1 MSWQALATQTAQLAA
16 FGAEHLHDQVAY
28 LATVKR
34 DGAPRLHPVRPVI
47 TADRLFLFMEPDS
60 PKGHDLRRDGR
71 YALHCTV
78 TGEQPWDLNEFS
90 VTGVAHPT
98 DDPCTRQTA
107 NAGTGFPRDDHFV
120 LFELEVTSA
129 SSTVYD
135 GQGKPVRQ
143 RWHGQSEAVAHA

>member
-60 PKGHDLRRDGR
+60 PKGHDLRR
-71 YALHCTV
+71 ATAA
-78 TGEQPWDLNEFS
+78 T
-90 VTGVAHPT
+90 
-98 DDPCTRQTA
+98 PCTALSRA
-107 NAGTGFPRDDHFV
+107 SNLGT
-120 LFELEVTSA
+120 
-129 SSTVYD
+129 
-135 GQGKPVRQ
+135 
-143 RWHGQSEAVAHA
+143 